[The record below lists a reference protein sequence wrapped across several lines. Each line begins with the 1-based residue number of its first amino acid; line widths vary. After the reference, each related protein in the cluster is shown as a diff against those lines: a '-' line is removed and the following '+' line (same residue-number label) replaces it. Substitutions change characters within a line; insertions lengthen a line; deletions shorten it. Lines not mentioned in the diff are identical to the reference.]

1 MNSVSSLANRV
12 HWTRFVRLEN
22 EFNELGFYSCK
33 PSSLNSVCFKLCIR
47 GNHRRTLQA
56 HKKTNTLKKLSS
68 NFKRYTIPSH
78 SQSLPLTR
86 SRALSHSHTLIPSLS
101 LRRQHRHGLLL
112 SPSLPL
118 AFVAVTAS
126 RFRRSVSAS
135 LSLSPSVVGK
145 LPHKVRTLSFFWV
158 YW

>member
-1 MNSVSSLANRV
+1 MFYLIFLVCQYLRWVQYARNRV
-12 HWTRFVRLEN
+12 HWTHFVRLEN

-47 GNHRRTLQA
+47 GNHRKTLQA

-101 LRRQHRHGLLL
+101 LRCRHCRGLLP

-118 AFVAVTAS
+118 ASVGPS
-126 RFRRSVSAS
+126 PRRLVF
-135 LSLSPSVVGK
+135 
-145 LPHKVRTLSFFWV
+145 LPQWLANYLTK
-158 YW
+158 